1 MSGKLKTLDPV
12 LIIGILVSVFSAF
25 ILVVLGKDEI
35 NSLIV
40 GLLITVITLGI
51 DIIGRVKETQ
61 SNMLQAIKLGKL
73 LDVNSELH
81 ETILEIT
88 DLYLSSQVI
97 GFELFRQRSKDALL
111 ECKDILSGIQRG
123 YIQVEVAGKYS
134 YGKRGAEAAK
144 STMKAIA
151 YEDVDS
157 WRTEH
162 LKGVMKANSE
172 AAQRGVSIERIFILK
187 KDNITVS
194 QDVLES
200 QNNAG
205 VGVWVVAPEDL
216 PKTELLE
223 SFLLIDDKVL
233 VVFYYTRDGS
243 KFRSEK
249 ISIDPVEVDRYV
261 DMYNLI
267 KRRSQKF
274 EFTSDKRNK

>member
-12 LIIGILVSVFSAF
+12 LVIGILVSVFSAL

-73 LDVNSELH
+73 LDVNPELH
-81 ETILEIT
+81 ETIFEIT

-162 LKGVMKANSE
+162 LKGVMQANSE

-249 ISIDPVEVDRYV
+249 ISIDPIEVDRYV

-274 EFTSDKRNK
+274 ELTSDKRNK